1 MNDASPDDFVAKSQ
15 GNSREADTAA
25 ASQAYAAALLA
36 YLQQGSEDL
45 LMEAY
50 TLARAALSADQP
62 VADIVLAHNAALA
75 GLDAEAARDA
85 LIKERSMV
93 FALEYLSVYDMALL
107 GYKLTLPK
115 LTEEI
120 SERRRIEQQ
129 LRAATTEL
137 AIERDSLDAKVAQRT
152 HELAEQADNLQ
163 TTLEHLRQTNRE
175 QAEFTYAISHDLKS
189 PSNTLLMLLGE
200 MRAGHGASLDPD
212 ALELI
217 DLAEQTAT
225 RMRTL
230 VDDVLAYAACVET
243 QPAHAPVDL
252 NALVQ
257 TLLQDLRYDIQ
268 HQQARIDCE
277 NLPMVIGNPM
287 QLKLLLQ
294 NLVSNAIKFRD
305 RDRPPVVRI
314 ASQAL
319 KGNRSLIKVQDNGIG
334 IDPAHFDRIF
344 GLFQRLHAHD
354 HYGGSGI
361 GLALCKRI
369 ALNHG
374 GEISLSSVAGQGTT
388 FTVSLERLWP

>member
-1 MNDASPDDFVAKSQ
+1 
-15 GNSREADTAA
+15 
-25 ASQAYAAALLA
+25 
-36 YLQQGSEDL
+36 
-45 LMEAY
+45 
-50 TLARAALSADQP
+50 
-62 VADIVLAHNAALA
+62 
-75 GLDAEAARDA
+75 
-85 LIKERSMV
+85 
-93 FALEYLSVYDMALL
+93 
-107 GYKLTLPK
+107 
-115 LTEEI
+115 
-120 SERRRIEQQ
+120 
-129 LRAATTEL
+129 
-137 AIERDSLDAKVAQRT
+137 
-152 HELAEQADNLQ
+152 
-163 TTLEHLRQTNRE
+163 
-175 QAEFTYAISHDLKS
+175 DLKS

-243 QPAHAPVDL
+243 QPAHASVDL

>member
-1 MNDASPDDFVAKSQ
+1 
-15 GNSREADTAA
+15 
-25 ASQAYAAALLA
+25 
-36 YLQQGSEDL
+36 
-45 LMEAY
+45 
-50 TLARAALSADQP
+50 
-62 VADIVLAHNAALA
+62 
-75 GLDAEAARDA
+75 
-85 LIKERSMV
+85 MV

-344 GLFQRLHAHD
+344 ALFQRLHAHD